1 MSFKLTPKQKEA
13 LKILSSD
20 ATHILL
26 YGGSRSGKTFL
37 LVRAVVIRAMASD
50 ESSHVILRYRFN
62 QAKTKIGLGTFPK
75 VMSLCFPDIEYGID
89 KTDWYFTLPN
99 GSTIWLGGLDEKER
113 TEKIL
118 GEEHSTI
125 YLNECSQ
132 IPYSS
137 RNLALTRLAQK
148 TTFTYAN
155 GETKE
160 LRLKMYYDCVS
171 GDTVLPGQK
180 KDIATLALENKPILA
195 LTSYGWVWAS
205 PPWENGTGKLYT
217 VITESGKQLKVTA
230 SHRFWTKQGW
240 KRLKNITTGQK
251 ILCTDEH
258 QYPDD
263 VLNAGSLKQIVR
275 DSQENYYKYHRQHDG
290 QSHPVVNF
298 CQDYLAFASYA
309 MGHNLCACC
318 HDAQDCHTGH
328 QHQQATQRNH
338 HSQEFHALLSRMFSG
353 QPFCKEG
360 HGDLPICG
368 LSRQKYL
375 FYQRFHESLGHL
387 QSDIE
392 SCFAEF
398 LSLYFFY
405 CSGAF
410 YSPFSTCKPVLLRNQ
425 LRQQAHD
432 QSCPDYTETPIVDG
446 LQSFSFDTPLMDN
459 CHYEKVVAI
468 SQSTTAAFY
477 TIEVPLVK
485 HYIANGFINHN
496 CNPPTI
502 AHWSY
507 KLFFDHT
514 EPNSKQ
520 LLDKSLFA
528 NMQMNPVDNLEN
540 LADNY
545 IGTLNQLPARQKV
558 RFLEGNFSSL
568 GGDYL
573 WNIEGLEKWRTFK
586 DIPDMQRIVVA
597 IDPSGAENDDED
609 AVGDAIGI
617 IVAGLGTDGNGY
629 VLEDLTIKASPKTWG
644 EIAVQAYD
652 RHKADCIVAE
662 GNYGG
667 SMVEYVIQTARP
679 RTPYKKVTATR
690 GKVVRAEPISSLAE
704 SGKIRHAGNFNELE
718 DELCSFTSRGYMG
731 DESPNR
737 ADAYVWAF
745 TELFDQIVTE
755 PYEESPV
762 YNAYTGGATGWM
774 GI

>member
-1 MSFKLTPKQKEA
+1 MSFTLTSKQKEA
-13 LKILSSD
+13 LKVLGSD

-37 LVRAVVIRAMASD
+37 LVRAIVIRAIASA

-62 QAKTKIGLGTFPK
+62 QAKTKIGLKTFPE

-148 TTFTYAN
+148 TTYTYGGKTN
-155 GETKE
+155 E
-160 LRLKMYYDCVS
+160 LRLKMFYD
-171 GDTVLPGQK
+171 
-180 KDIATLALENKPILA
+180 
-195 LTSYGWVWAS
+195 
-205 PPWENGTGKLYT
+205 
-217 VITESGKQLKVTA
+217 
-230 SHRFWTKQGW
+230 
-240 KRLKNITTGQK
+240 
-251 ILCTDEH
+251 
-258 QYPDD
+258 
-263 VLNAGSLKQIVR
+263 
-275 DSQENYYKYHRQHDG
+275 
-290 QSHPVVNF
+290 
-298 CQDYLAFASYA
+298 
-309 MGHNLCACC
+309 
-318 HDAQDCHTGH
+318 
-328 QHQQATQRNH
+328 
-338 HSQEFHALLSRMFSG
+338 
-353 QPFCKEG
+353 
-360 HGDLPICG
+360 
-368 LSRQKYL
+368 
-375 FYQRFHESLGHL
+375 
-387 QSDIE
+387 
-392 SCFAEF
+392 
-398 LSLYFFY
+398 
-405 CSGAF
+405 
-410 YSPFSTCKPVLLRNQ
+410 
-425 LRQQAHD
+425 
-432 QSCPDYTETPIVDG
+432 
-446 LQSFSFDTPLMDN
+446 
-459 CHYEKVVAI
+459 
-468 SQSTTAAFY
+468 
-477 TIEVPLVK
+477 
-485 HYIANGFINHN
+485 

-514 EPNSKQ
+514 EPTSKQ

-545 IGTLNQLPARQKV
+545 LGTLNQLPARQKV
-558 RFLEGNFSSL
+558 RFLDGNFSSL

-573 WNIEGLEKWRTFK
+573 WNIEDLEKWRTFK

-597 IDPSGAENDDED
+597 IDPSGVENDDED

-629 VLEDLTIKASPKTWG
+629 VIEDLTIKASPKTWG

-667 SMVEYVIQTARP
+667 AMVEYVIQTARP

-690 GKVVRAEPISSLAE
+690 GKVVRAEPIAALAE
-704 SGKIRHAGNFNELE
+704 TGKIRHAGNFNDLE
-718 DELCSFTSRGYMG
+718 DELCSFTARGYMG
-731 DESPNR
+731 EDSPNR

-755 PYEESPV
+755 PYEEAPA
-762 YNAYTGGATGWM
+762 YNAYAGGATGWM